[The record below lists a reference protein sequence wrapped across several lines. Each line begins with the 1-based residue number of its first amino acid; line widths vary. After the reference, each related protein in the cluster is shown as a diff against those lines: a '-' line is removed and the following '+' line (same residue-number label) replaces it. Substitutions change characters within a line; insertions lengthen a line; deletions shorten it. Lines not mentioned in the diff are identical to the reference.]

1 MPARVS
7 NAVLVASRLE
17 ANCGTD
23 PTWPPKAIASG
34 VHIIHPEGYIC
45 TGYRH
50 LVTTNY
56 PMSHD
61 ENGVGATVAIVEYAT
76 DPGANPGSRPRYLRV
91 HSLAR

>member
-7 NAVLVASRLE
+7 NAVLVASRLK

-23 PTWPPKAIASG
+23 SHMAAKGNRVWRPHHP
-34 VHIIHPEGYIC
+34 PEGYIC

-56 PMSHD
+56 RVSHD

-76 DPGANPGSRPRYLRV
+76 DPGASPGSRPRYLRV